1 MAYPLENIEIVNLCS
16 RIRKGDQK
24 YPDMYYDLRKEYRAT
39 KDIKGLRYSYKYA
52 HSEDRNGQQIKAV
65 QTVGRRDHGYVI
77 EHKENHTLFVI
88 HFGTRYPSIE
98 EIRVNNDLA
107 MKGIRPFIYETGMV
121 VDNEFY
127 SLGKEDRMDFFTKK
141 KYQIKNDLGKPV
153 WYWITDYYYYDYLL
167 DTVCKNGSNIEAAY
181 SMFATLLPALH
192 GDNFVITKFEM
203 KQMFYGACSNYKDD
217 SIKTLMCVCPF
228 RRWFFYP
235 DEKVS
240 KGGVEYQDPKDNNK
254 IDYIMN
260 RIVKTDFSRYN
271 SVRTDESKLVE
282 PIDNWMSV
290 MFIMLDVMGTYIPDC
305 IIYDNDYRESRFIK
319 PNFHITDKDRTMSYS
334 EALKLF
340 RDSYHG
346 TEDMY
351 RYMLN
356 KYLYNN
362 RVPTVKHIVVDAE
375 VNAKDFVDRVF
386 EYEMEK
392 KINLIKKWKKN
403 FVQYINWMLLNYN
416 NNISVNDIKNNLD
429 TIVFALGNNNE
440 VFDVDGVQWSF
451 YNLFVVCIGYISMIR
466 QFKRN
471 YVDTEFMTRT
481 VPEFLRFLTIF
492 YTCMVTYTDESY
504 KQSLLEL
511 NPSMNIPYNT
521 IQDYTNFFLNND
533 VRYMPIVFNIDTVK
547 ERASYQRFVDYTC
560 MHNYEYPIVRMS
572 PRLEEI
578 MNNVT
583 GRSIPD
589 YTFEEKNP
597 NDYLR
602 RMNELSA
609 KLIGNRNPNIDPRYY
624 DGSRFIETA
633 NRNMDKFRFIDM

>member
-16 RIRKGDQK
+16 RVRGGENK
-24 YPDMYYDLRKEYRAT
+24 YPSEYYNLRKDYRAT
-39 KDIKGLRYSYKYA
+39 RDSKGPRYSYRYA
-52 HSEDRNGQQIKAV
+52 FVENEDDQRVKSI
-65 QTVGRRDHGYVI
+65 QTVGRRDYGYVI
-77 EHKENHTLFVI
+77 EHKDNHTLFVI
-88 HFGTRYPSIE
+88 HFGTRYPSTE
-98 EIRVNNDLA
+98 EIRINNDLA

-121 VDNEFY
+121 VDDSFY
-127 SLGKEDRMDFFTKK
+127 DLDSKIRAKFVTKK
-141 KYQIKNDLGKPV
+141 DHQTKNDLGKPV

-192 GDNFVITKFEM
+192 KYNYVITKFEM

-217 SIKTLMCVCPF
+217 TKTLMCVCPF

-240 KGGVEYQDPKDNNK
+240 YGEEYLQDPQYNNK

-319 PNFHITDKDRTMSYS
+319 PNFKITDKDRTMSYS
-334 EALKLF
+334 EALDLF
-340 RDSYHG
+340 TKTYHG
-346 TEDMY
+346 TQDMY
-351 RYMLN
+351 IYMLN

-362 RVPTVKHIVVDAE
+362 RVPRVKHIYVDKE
-375 VNAKDFVDRVF
+375 VKDEDIVDRVF
-386 EYEMEK
+386 EREIEK
-392 KINLIKKWKKN
+392 KINMIKRWKKN

-429 TIVFALGNNNE
+429 TIVFALGDSDN
-440 VFDVDGVQWSF
+440 VFNVDGVQWSF

-471 YVDTEFMTRT
+471 YVDSEFMTHT
-481 VPEFLRFLTIF
+481 VPEFLHFLTIF

-533 VRYMPIVFNIDTVK
+533 VRYMPVVFNIDTVN

-560 MHNYEYPIVRMS
+560 MHNYGYPVVRMS

-578 MNNVT
+578 TNNVT

-589 YTFEEKNP
+589 YTFEEENP

-602 RMNELSA
+602 RMNALSA
-609 KLIGNRNPNIDPRYY
+609 KLIGNRNLNADPRYY
-624 DGSRFIETA
+624 NGSRFIATA
-633 NRNMDKFRFIDM
+633 NRNMNNKNIKF